1 MGQRKDVSD
10 FDKGQMASAGIRRL
24 GQSISRT
31 AALVGCS
38 RSAVVRTYQ
47 KWSKEG
53 KPVNRR
59 QGQTRGS
66 LMHVGSEGWPVLSG
80 PIEELLELK
89 LLKKLML
96 VLIER
101 CQNTQCISVCCCM
114 GLRSRRPVRVPML
127 TRVHLQKR
135 LQWAREHQ
143 NWTMEQWKK
152 VARSDESRFLL
163 HHVYGNELEVLTR
176 PPNSPDL
183 NPMEHLWDVLDKQV
197 RSTEA
202 PPRNLQD
209 LKDLL
214 LTAWCQIPQQTF
226 RGLGESMPPRVR
238 AVLAAKG
245 GPTEF

>member
-10 FDKGQMASAGIRRL
+10 FDKGQIVMARRL

-66 LMHVGSEGWPVLSG
+66 LMHVGSEGWPVLSD

-101 CQNTQCISVCCCM
+101 CQNTQCITVCCVW
-114 GLRSRRPVRVPML
+114 S
-127 TRVHLQKR
+127 
-135 LQWAREHQ
+135 
-143 NWTMEQWKK
+143 
-152 VARSDESRFLL
+152 
-163 HHVYGNELEVLTR
+163 
-176 PPNSPDL
+176 
-183 NPMEHLWDVLDKQV
+183 
-197 RSTEA
+197 
-202 PPRNLQD
+202 
-209 LKDLL
+209 
-214 LTAWCQIPQQTF
+214 
-226 RGLGESMPPRVR
+226 
-238 AVLAAKG
+238 
-245 GPTEF
+245 